1 MNVLSKEFLYLVE
14 GVHVVLVDKRD
25 ANAIPVGTCRAA
37 NAVDI
42 VLGIVRNVKVDDHC
56 YVVNVNTARHDIGSH
71 EHIYLAALE
80 LEHYVIPLG
89 LLKVGVHFPTV
100 DFHLLQGLVYLL
112 HLHLAAREDYHS
124 FQVASLENVLYD
136 LQLLR
141 LIANICTLLYL
152 LGGQA
157 SLCLLA

>member
-1 MNVLSKEFLYLVE
+1 M
-14 GVHVVLVDKRD
+14 
-25 ANAIPVGTCRAA
+25 
-37 NAVDI
+37 
-42 VLGIVRNVKVDDHC
+42 
-56 YVVNVNTARHDIGSH
+56 
-71 EHIYLAALE
+71 
-80 LEHYVIPLG
+80 
-89 LLKVGVHFPTV
+89 HFPTV

-152 LGGQA
+152 LGWLAHSKLYLNRILQQA
-157 SLCLLA
+157 LCKLLYVFWHSGREHYCLAIVRKL